1 MRFLLLPAML
11 AAVPAVAAA
20 SPDARLGAEVESLC
34 FSSQINRW
42 SAVEGRDGAI
52 LLDRGANDWYL
63 ADITEGCSEKRIR
76 RANSIVTEGKA
87 GSACLTVNDSISV
100 IDNSGFPYNCRIKR
114 IYKWNAKGAPPDVGA
129 APESSGGV

>member
-1 MRFLLLPAML
+1 MKFLILSAIL
-11 AAVPAVAAA
+11 AAAPAAMAA
-20 SPDARLGAEVESLC
+20 PDDRLGAEVESLC

-52 LLDRGANDWYL
+52 LLDRGANDWHL
-63 ADITEGCSEKRIR
+63 AEISEGCSEKLIR
-76 RANSIVTEGKA
+76 RANAIVTESKP

-100 IDNSGFPYNCRIKR
+100 VDNSGFPHNCRIKR

-129 APESSGGV
+129 AMNPEEGA

>member
-1 MRFLLLPAML
+1 MRFLILSAML
-11 AAVPAVAAA
+11 AATSAA
-20 SPDARLGAEVESLC
+20 SASEDVRLGPEVESLC

-63 ADITEGCSEKRIR
+63 AEITEGCSEKMIR
-76 RANSIVTEGKA
+76 RANSIVTEGKP
-87 GSACLTVNDSISV
+87 GSACLTVNDAVSV
-100 IDNSGFPYNCRIKR
+100 VDNSGFPHNCRIKR

-129 APESSGGV
+129 AVETGDDA